1 MKKYGIISLNIYEK
15 DNNWGSILQ
24 SYALQKF
31 VEKQGCEVKIVDICP
46 DFINKFEARYPIVR
60 ALPFNLKKLKHTFR
74 NSVLNFETFIKRD
87 NKFKKFIKEN
97 YNCTKKHTKNNLLN
111 EHFDGFI
118 VGSDIVW
125 NIDFTNGFDDLYFC
139 DLPEMRKLNNIAYA
153 PSMCDRK
160 FLDHE
165 SRVFRQKLLNFKYI
179 SVREKSQVE
188 YVQNF
193 TEKKVYSVIDPT
205 MLLYE
210 EDYSEFLLDRIIKE
224 DYVLIYTVPTDN
236 ALVEYATKYAKS
248 KNLKVVLIECLNI
261 QKNNKDCI
269 SYNDAGIEEWLTL
282 IKYADKVFTN
292 SFHACIFSIIF
303 KKQFHAVYRN
313 PGKTKIA
320 DLCDELEILNYSE
333 KSNNYSFDINKLI
346 DYEKVNKKLDK
357 LKEESAEYLIN
368 AINEGVVK
376 KDGK

>member
-1 MKKYGIISLNIYEK
+1 MENKKISVVVPVYNVEDYIENNIKSLLNQTYK
-15 DNNWGSILQ
+15 
-24 SYALQKF
+24 
-31 VEKQGCEVKIVDICP
+31 
-46 DFINKFEARYPIVR
+46 
-60 ALPFNLKKLKHTFR
+60 
-74 NSVLNFETFIKRD
+74 NFETFIKRD

-269 SYNDAGIEEWLTL
+269 SYNDAGI
-282 IKYADKVFTN
+282 
-292 SFHACIFSIIF
+292 
-303 KKQFHAVYRN
+303 
-313 PGKTKIA
+313 
-320 DLCDELEILNYSE
+320 DEVI
-333 KSNNYSFDINKLI
+333 
-346 DYEKVNKKLDK
+346 
-357 LKEESAEYLIN
+357 
-368 AINEGVVK
+368 G
-376 KDGK
+376 